1 MPITIGSKKY
11 YIYSDGDGTEH
22 YFYYNDTDKKY
33 VDEDGL
39 NLELAFWTASN
50 GYQYI
55 TMQDKKGN
63 QKVFINGYLAK
74 IQDSHQN
81 KIFLEYN
88 GNSYNGSTTAWSP
101 LPETST
107 SRPTNRV
114 TGIVQVNNGS
124 GITRIATLSYG
135 SDNYLQRIT
144 DRAGRNTTF
153 TYAAA
158 SGTNAKLLTQI
169 QHPDG
174 TTADYKY
181 QTGGYLTDVYDSEGK
196 MEYNIA
202 ITGGPYLVF
211 YM

>member
-1 MPITIGSKKY
+1 
-11 YIYSDGDGTEH
+11 
-22 YFYYNDTDKKY
+22 
-33 VDEDGL
+33 
-39 NLELAFWTASN
+39 
-50 GYQYI
+50 
-55 TMQDKKGN
+55 MQDKKGN

-114 TGIVQVNNGS
+114 TGVVQVNNGS

-135 SDNYLQRIT
+135 ADNYLQRIT
-144 DRAGRNTTF
+144 DRAGRKTTF
-153 TYAAA
+153 TYAEA
-158 SGTNAKLLTQI
+158 SGVKLLTQI

-181 QTGGYLTDVYDSEGK
+181 QAGGYLTDAYDSEGK
-196 MEYNIA
+196 NGVQYGYPLSHSQCTDWLWHGIRNKICFRWLA
-202 ITGGPYLVF
+202 AVCADAAHQCLSFGLPS
-211 YM
+211 